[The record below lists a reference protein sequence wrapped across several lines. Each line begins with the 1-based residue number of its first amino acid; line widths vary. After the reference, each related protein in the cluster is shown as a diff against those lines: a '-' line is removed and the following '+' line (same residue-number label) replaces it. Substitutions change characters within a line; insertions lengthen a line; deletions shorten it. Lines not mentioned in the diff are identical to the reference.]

1 MFNRASIWF
10 VLVPAAALSGAPA
23 TPDAAIPDPNPIV
36 AAVDGQGITFLDFAR
51 KRPTALFQ
59 AENAYFEAEK
69 KAVDA
74 YLDDY
79 LLERQA
85 QKENVTVEKLLEI
98 HVNGQLAA
106 DPSDESLKVYWE
118 GLDTTDT
125 FEAMRDK
132 IKDHLRERRL
142 GKLKQAYVKSL
153 RDQAQISLHV
163 APPRAAVAIANAP
176 VRGAAA
182 APLTLVEFADY
193 ECPYCQQIAPD
204 LLKAEADYK
213 GKIKIVFKDMP
224 LPMHPHAQKASEAA
238 HCAGAQNKYWE
249 YHDYLFNSKE
259 LEVPQMKA
267 DAKTLGLDVEAFD
280 KCLDS
285 GATASVVKTNL
296 DEAIDLGL
304 SGTPSFFLNGRFV
317 SGSLSY
323 DQLRQLLDEELK
335 ATSPTVQQDAKK

>member
-1 MFNRASIWF
+1 MFSRASLWF
-10 VLVPAAALSGAPA
+10 LIVPAAALSGAPA
-23 TPDAAIPDPNPIV
+23 TPTPAAPDPDPVV
-36 AAVDGQGITFLDFAR
+36 ASVDGKGITFSDFAR
-51 KRPTALFQ
+51 NRPTALFQ

-69 KAVDA
+69 KAVDS

-79 LLERQA
+79 LLQRQA
-85 QKENVTVEKLLEI
+85 EREKVTVDKLLEI
-98 HVNGQLAA
+98 HVNSKLPA
-106 DPSDESLKVYWE
+106 DPSDESLKVYYE

-125 FEAMRDK
+125 FEGMRDK
-132 IKDHLRERRL
+132 IRDHLRERRL
-142 GKLKQAYVKSL
+142 GKLKDAYVKSL
-153 RDQAQISLHV
+153 RDQAKITLRV
-163 APPRAAVAIANAP
+163 APPRATVATLNAP
-176 VRGAAA
+176 VRGASA

-204 LLKAEADYK
+204 LLKAEAEYK
-213 GKIKIVFKDMP
+213 GKIKLVFKDMP

-249 YHDYLFNSKE
+249 FHDYLFSNKE

-267 DAKTLGLDVEAFD
+267 AAKTLGLDQDAFD

-285 GATASVVKTNL
+285 GATAGAVKANL
-296 DEAIDLGL
+296 DEAIGLGL

-323 DQLRQLLDEELK
+323 DQLHQLLDEELG
-335 ATSPTVQQDAKK
+335 ATAVSAQQAAKK